1 MRILTISTS
10 ERIGGGAIAA
20 SRLNDALCRNG
31 MKARMLVRD
40 KQTDAV
46 TVAQTGNIWPKI
58 AERLDVWMHN
68 GFSRKRLWLAD
79 TACCGVDILGT
90 REYQEADVVHLHW
103 VNQGMLSISTLERM
117 VEEEKPLVWTL
128 HDEWPFL
135 GVCHYRGACQETECR
150 RCPLMRGGLPHR
162 LLKRKH
168 ELLQRAN
175 ITLVGCSQWI
185 TDRAREALPGV
196 RVQHIN
202 NCIPHALY
210 HPIPQQEARR
220 RWNLPQQAH
229 ILLFC
234 SQKVTDQRKGM
245 TYLLEALGQLHVED
259 LHLVVVG
266 AGASAIAS
274 LCPGISFTALGSV
287 SPEQMPSVYA
297 AADVFVT
304 PSLEDN
310 LPNTIAESM
319 SVGTPCVGFR
329 TGGIP
334 EMISHGQTGYVADQR
349 DASDL
354 AQGIEYVLAHP
365 MREAASRMAAHEYN
379 EGRVAEQYIK
389 IYESR

>member
-10 ERIGGGAIAA
+10 ERTGGGAIAA

-46 TVAQTGNIWPKI
+46 TVAQTGNLLPKI
-58 AERLDVWMHN
+58 AERLDVLMHN
-68 GFSRKRLWLAD
+68 GFRRKSMWQVD

-103 VNQGMLSISTLERM
+103 VNQGMLSLSTLERM
-117 VEEEKPLVWTL
+117 VQDGKPLVWTL

-150 RCPLMRGGLPHR
+150 RCPLMRGSLPHR
-162 LLKRKH
+162 ILWRKR
-168 ELLQRAN
+168 ELLQRADV
-175 ITLVGCSQWI
+175 TLVGCSQWI
-185 TDRAREALPGV
+185 TDRAMKALPGV

-220 RWNLPQQAH
+220 QWHLPMQAH
-229 ILLFC
+229 IVLFC
-234 SQKVTDQRKGM
+234 SQKVTDERKGM
-245 TYLLEALGQLHVED
+245 SYLLEAISQVESRNLHM
-259 LHLVVVG
+259 VVVG
-266 AGASAIAS
+266 SGAQQIAS
-274 LCPGISFTALGSV
+274 RCPGIPFTALGSV

-319 SVGTPCVGFR
+319 SVGTPCAGFR

-334 EMISHGQTGYVADQR
+334 EMISHGETGYVAEQR
-349 DASDL
+349 DAADL
-354 AQGIEYVLAHP
+354 ARGIDYVITHS
-365 MREAASRMAAHEYN
+365 MREAASRKAAHDYN
-379 EGRVAEQYIK
+379 EGRIAEQYIK

>member
-210 HPIPQQEARR
+210 HPIPQQEARQQ
-220 RWNLPQQAH
+220 WNLPQQAH

-259 LHLVVVG
+259 LHLVDDRATAEQVVRSCIYKG
-266 AGASAIAS
+266 Y
-274 LCPGISFTALGSV
+274 GIQRAKQALYEKQI
-287 SPEQMPSVYA
+287 PKAYWDEA
-297 AADVFVT
+297 
-304 PSLEDN
+304 LEDYPDQSEKIQEF
-310 LPNTIAESM
+310 LRARLDTDSDEKQKKRAIDALIRRGHSYGVIKKALESLSFDTEDM
-319 SVGTPCVGFR
+319 F
-329 TGGIP
+329 
-334 EMISHGQTGYVADQR
+334 ED
-349 DASDL
+349 
-354 AQGIEYVLAHP
+354 
-365 MREAASRMAAHEYN
+365 
-379 EGRVAEQYIK
+379 
-389 IYESR
+389 